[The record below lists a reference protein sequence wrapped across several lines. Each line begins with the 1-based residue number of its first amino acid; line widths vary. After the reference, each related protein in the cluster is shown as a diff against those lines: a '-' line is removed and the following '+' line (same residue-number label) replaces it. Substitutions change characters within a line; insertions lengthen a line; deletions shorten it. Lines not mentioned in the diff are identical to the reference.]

1 MEDTTMRNDISQ
13 KKNLIGLAVSFFVG
27 LVIGL
32 VVLGWWLWPVH
43 WINAAPQHLRQDYK
57 QDYLVMAIEAY
68 AQTHDAAAA
77 QRRFEALGPDAEPLL
92 ATLKKYPPK
101 GITPQEIK
109 AFESA
114 VKTQSTAKPSA
125 TSAAGKK
132 PIPTKPPVSGHK
144 KGSSMQVILLLCG
157 VGVLVLVAVAI
168 GFYLLK
174 HKTPKEPATAAQRA
188 EALRSAAKPTDFS
201 EEGLEDPIAQIM
213 TTYVHGDDLY
223 DDSHSID
230 APNGDFLGECG
241 VSIADTVGFGEPK
254 KATALEVW
262 LFDKNDVQ
270 TVTKVLMT
278 EKAFNDPATQQR
290 LAAKGDPIM
299 AEPDGRFVMETEH
312 LRMVVRVNDMA
323 YGEDESG
330 NQYFERVT
338 LELSV
343 WPKENE
349 QTA

>member
-1 MEDTTMRNDISQ
+1 MQDTTMRNYLQRKD
-13 KKNLIGLAVSFFVG
+13 LIGLAISFFVG

-57 QDYLVMAIEAY
+57 QDYLIMAIEAY

-77 QRRFEALGPDAEPLL
+77 QRRFEALGSDAQSML
-92 ATLKKYPPK
+92 AALKKHPPK
-101 GITPQEIK
+101 GITLQEIT
-109 AFESA
+109 AFEA
-114 VKTQSTAKPSA
+114 AIKTQSPAKSTA
-125 TSAAGKK
+125 TSSTGKK
-132 PIPTKPPVSGHK
+132 PVPTKPPVNGHK
-144 KGSSMQVILLLCG
+144 KGSSMQLILLLCG
-157 VGVLVLVAVAI
+157 MGVLLLVAVAI

-174 HKTPKEPATAAQRA
+174 HKTPAEPATAAQRA

-201 EEGLEDPIAQIM
+201 EEGLEDPIAQFM

-241 VSIADTVGFGEPK
+241 VGIADTVGFGEPK
-254 KATALEVW
+254 KANALEVW
-262 LFDKNDVQ
+262 LFDKNDVT

-278 EKAFNDPATQQR
+278 EQAFNDPATQQR

-299 AEPDGRFVMETEH
+299 AEPDGRFVMETNH

-323 YGEDESG
+323 YKEDESE
-330 NQYFERVT
+330 NQYFERIT

-343 WPKENE
+343 WQKGND

>member
-1 MEDTTMRNDISQ
+1 MEDTTMRNDNLQ
-13 KKNLIGLAVSFFVG
+13 KKNLLAIAVSFFVG

-77 QRRFEALGPDAEPLL
+77 QRRFEALGHDAQAML
-92 ATLKKYPPK
+92 AAIKKHPPK
-101 GITPQEIK
+101 GITLKEIS

-114 VKTQSTAKPSA
+114 VKARPTAKSTAS
-125 TSAAGKK
+125 TQK
-132 PIPTKPPVSGHK
+132 PISTTKPPVSGHK
-144 KGSSMQVILLLCG
+144 KKGSSMQIVLLLCG

-174 HKTPKEPATAAQRA
+174 QKTPKEPVTAAQRA

-201 EEGLEDPIAQIM
+201 EEGLEDPIAQFM

-241 VSIADTVGFGEPK
+241 VGIADTVGFGEPK

-343 WPKENE
+343 WPKEND